1 MEEKAM
7 QYARKQYL
15 DQLIRKK
22 DNGRIKVITGLR
34 RSGKSYLLFTLYR
47 QYLLDS
53 GVEDDQIVELA
64 LDEIDNA
71 KYRNPFELNKIVKER
86 ITDKNKRYYVFID
99 EIQFVTEVQNPYVD
113 DPNEKLTFI
122 DVVLGLMKI
131 PNADIYVT
139 GSNSKMLSS
148 DILTQFRDRGD
159 EIRVN
164 PLSFA
169 EVYENYEG
177 DKRGVWRDY
186 YTYGGMP
193 LVWLTESHEERS
205 RYLRDLFTRTY
216 IKDVLER
223 HQIKNNAEVLEI
235 LLNVL
240 ASSIGSLTNPSRLS
254 NTFDSER
261 HIRIAPDT
269 LDTYIGYF
277 MEAFLLQKAER
288 YDVKGRKYIKTPVK
302 YYYSDVGLRNA
313 RLGFRQLEET
323 HLMENVL
330 YNDLIRRGYDVD
342 VGVVEQNV
350 RKDDGKKAR
359 KQLEVDF
366 VVNRGEERYYIQS
379 ALSIDDPDKKA
390 QEIASLIRIPDSFK
404 KIVVVKDYIKPW
416 RDEHGIQYVGIEDF
430 LLDESLVSK

>member
-1 MEEKAM
+1 M

-15 DQLIRKK
+15 DQMIRKK

-34 RSGKSYLLFTLYR
+34 RSGKSYLLFTLYC
-47 QYLLDS
+47 QYLLDT
-53 GVEDDQIVELA
+53 GVQEDQIVGLA

-86 ITDKNKRYYVFID
+86 TPDKDKRYYVFID
-99 EIQFVTEVQNPYVD
+99 EIQFVTEVQNPFVD

-122 DVVLGLMKI
+122 DVVLGLMKR
-131 PNADIYVT
+131 PNVDVYVT

-193 LVWLTESHEERS
+193 LVWLADSHEERS
-205 RYLRDLFTRTY
+205 RYLRDLFSRTY

-223 HQIKNNAEVLEI
+223 HQIKNDAEILEI

-240 ASSIGSLTNPSRLS
+240 ASSIGSLTNPSKLA
-254 NTFDSER
+254 NTFESER

-269 LDTYIGYF
+269 IDTYIGYF
-277 MEAFLLQKAER
+277 KEAFLLQRAER

-330 YNDLIRRGYDVD
+330 YNDLIRRGFDVD
-342 VGVVEQNV
+342 VGVVEQNI
-350 RKDDGKKAR
+350 RTETGKNAR

-366 VVNRGEERYYIQS
+366 VVNRGDERYYIQS
-379 ALSIDDPDKKA
+379 ALSIDDPDKKE
-390 QEIASLIRIPDSFK
+390 QEIASLLRIPDSFK

-416 RDEHGIQYVGIEDF
+416 RDEHGIQYVGVEDF
-430 LLDESLVSK
+430 LLDESLISK

>member
-1 MEEKAM
+1 M

-34 RSGKSYLLFTLYR
+34 RSGKSYLLFTLYH
-47 QYLLDS
+47 QYLLDC
-53 GVEDDQIVELA
+53 GVSEDQIVGLA

-71 KYRNPFELNKIVKER
+71 KYRNPFELNKFVKER
-86 ITDKNKRYYVFID
+86 TANKEKRYYVFID
-99 EIQFVTEVQNPYVD
+99 EIQFVAEIPNPYMD
-113 DPNEKLTFI
+113 DPNEKLNFI
-122 DVVLGLMKI
+122 DVVLGLMKLS
-131 PNADIYVT
+131 NVDVYVT

-169 EVYENYEG
+169 EVYENYEE
-177 DKRGVWRDY
+177 DKRGAWRDY

-193 LVWLTESHEERS
+193 LVWLAESHEERS
-205 RYLRDLFTRTY
+205 RYLRDLFDRTY
-216 IKDVLER
+216 IKDVLDR
-223 HQIKNNAEVLEI
+223 HQIKNDAEVLEI

-240 ASSIGSLTNPSRLS
+240 ASSIGSLTNPSKLS
-254 NTFDSER
+254 KTFDSER
-261 HIRIAPDT
+261 HIKIAPDT
-269 LDTYIGYF
+269 IDTYIGYF
-277 MEAFLLQKAER
+277 IDAFLLQKAER

-313 RLGFRQLEET
+313 RLGFRQPEET

-330 YNDLIRRGYDVD
+330 YNDLLRRGFDVD
-342 VGVVEQNV
+342 VGVVEQNI
-350 RKDDGKKAR
+350 RTEAGKNAR

-366 VVNRGEERYYIQS
+366 VVNRGDERCYIQS
-379 ALSIDDPDKKA
+379 ALSIDDPDKKK
-390 QEIASLIRIPDSFK
+390 QEVASLLRIPDSFK
-404 KIVVVKDYIKPW
+404 KIVVVKDYIKTW
-416 RDEHGIQYVGIEDF
+416 RDEHGIQYVGVEDF
-430 LLDESLVSK
+430 LLDESLIFK

>member
-1 MEEKAM
+1 MEGKAM
-7 QYARKQYL
+7 QFARKQYL

-22 DNGRIKVITGLR
+22 DNGRIKIITGLR

-53 GVEDDQIVELA
+53 GVQEDQIIGLA

-71 KYRNPFELNKIVKER
+71 KYRNPFELNQFIKEQIR
-86 ITDKNKRYYVFID
+86 NKDKRYYVFID
-99 EIQFVTEVQNPYVD
+99 EIQFVTAVPNPYVD
-113 DPNEKLTFI
+113 DPNEKLSFI

-159 EIRVN
+159 EVRVH

-169 EVYENYEG
+169 EVYENYQG
-177 DKRGVWRDY
+177 DKRGAWRDY

-193 LVWLTESHEERS
+193 LVWMTDSHEERS
-205 RYLRDLFTRTY
+205 RYLHNLFTGTY
-216 IKDVLER
+216 LKDVLER
-223 HQIKNNAEVLEI
+223 HQIKNQADVLEV

-240 ASSIGSLTNPSRLS
+240 ASSIGSLTNPSKLS
-254 NTFDSER
+254 NTFASER
-261 HIRIAPDT
+261 HIKIAPDT

-277 MEAFLLQKAER
+277 VEAFLLQKAER

-330 YNDLIRRGYDVD
+330 YNDLIRRGFDVD
-342 VGVVEQNV
+342 VGVVTQNL
-350 RKDDGKKAR
+350 RTDDGKNVR
-359 KQLEVDF
+359 KQLEIDF
-366 VVNRGEERYYIQS
+366 VVNRGDERYYIQS
-379 ALSIDDPDKKA
+379 ALSIDAPEKQE
-390 QEIASLIRIPDSFK
+390 QEIASLLRVPDSFK
-404 KIVVVKDYIKPW
+404 KIVVVRDYIKPW
-416 RDEHGIQYVGIEDF
+416 TDENGIRYVGIEDF
-430 LLDESLVSK
+430 LLDENSIC

>member
-1 MEEKAM
+1 M

-34 RSGKSYLLFTLYR
+34 RSGKSYLLFVLYR
-47 QYLLDS
+47 QYLLDC
-53 GVEDDQIVELA
+53 GVSEDQIVGLA

-71 KYRNPFELNKIVKER
+71 KYRNPFELNKFVKER
-86 ITDKNKRYYVFID
+86 TANKEKQYYVFID
-99 EIQFVTEVQNPYVD
+99 EIQFVAEIPNPYVD
-113 DPNEKLTFI
+113 DPNEKLNFI
-122 DVVLGLMKI
+122 DVVLGLMKL
-131 PNADIYVT
+131 PNVDVYVT

-169 EVYENYEG
+169 EVYENYKG
-177 DKRGVWRDY
+177 DKRGAWRDY

-193 LVWLTESHEERS
+193 LVWLAESHEERS
-205 RYLRDLFTRTY
+205 RYLHDLFGQTY
-216 IKDVLER
+216 IKDVLDR
-223 HQIKNNAEVLEI
+223 HQIKNDAEVLEI

-240 ASSIGSLTNPSRLS
+240 ASSVGSLTNPSKLS
-254 NTFDSER
+254 KTFDSER
-261 HIRIAPDT
+261 HIKIAPDT
-269 LDTYIGYF
+269 IDTYIGYF
-277 MEAFLLQKAER
+277 MDAFLLQKAER

-330 YNDLIRRGYDVD
+330 YNDLLRRGFDVD
-342 VGVVEQNV
+342 VGVVEQNI
-350 RKDDGKKAR
+350 RTEAGKNAR

-366 VVNRGEERYYIQS
+366 VVNRGDERCYIQS
-379 ALSIDDPDKKA
+379 TLSIDDPDKKK
-390 QEIASLIRIPDSFK
+390 QEVASLLHIPDSFK

-416 RDEHGIQYVGIEDF
+416 RDEHGIQYVGVEDF
-430 LLDESLVSK
+430 LLDESLIFK

>member
-169 EVYENYEG
+169 EVYENYAG